1 MSFEV
6 IHGDCL
12 EVMRGLP
19 PTSVDACLTDPPYGT
34 TACAWD
40 SVIPFAPMWAEL
52 KRIVKPKG
60 AIVLFGSQPFTSAL
74 VMSNAAMFKYQWVWD
89 KVKPNGMAYAASQPM
104 RVTEDVCVFAQESL
118 PYNPQTE
125 PRPEVRTYRN
135 YSSSAINGHS
145 LLAMDLDKVT
155 DFYYPR
161 NLLRFSNADQVNR
174 WHPTQKPVDLLR
186 YLVRT
191 YTNTGDTVLDF
202 TCGSG
207 TTGVACEIEGRN
219 SINIDSDGHYCEVA
233 RARML
238 RASGIAADIPR
249 RVKEY
254 PPAPLFDV
262 VEAA

>member
-1 MSFEV
+1 
-6 IHGDCL
+6 
-12 EVMRGLP
+12 MRGLP
-19 PTSVDACLTDPPYGT
+19 PASVDACITDPPYGT

-74 VMSNAAMFKYQWVWD
+74 VMSNPAMFKYEIVWD
-89 KVKPNGMAYAASQPM
+89 KGRGFQPQLANVQPM
-104 RVTEDVCVFAQESL
+104 KSHENVLLFGRERFA
-118 PYNPQTE
+118 YNPQMT
-125 PRPEVRTYRN
+125 PCKPYSMVRRALNRADGSGHNIFASSPQNKTY
-135 YSSSAINGHS
+135 
-145 LLAMDLDKVT
+145 
-155 DFYYPR
+155 
-161 NLLRFSNADQVNR
+161 NALTPISVVFASFEHDY
-174 WHPTQKPVDLLR
+174 HPTQKPIDLLR

-191 YTNTGDTVLDF
+191 YTNAGDTVLDF

-219 SINIDSDGHYCEVA
+219 SINIDSDGHYCDVA
-233 RARML
+233 RARIT

-254 PPAPLFDV
+254 PPTPLF
-262 VEAA
+262 EAVA